1 MMHMMNVWNIMQ
13 AALPWHSS
21 GEADAS
27 LLSGNTLPV
36 AMLCVLLFDRQLAQ
50 AQEVGAHNNKNTLL
64 NHEPI
69 HEGQQ
74 QQQ

>member
-1 MMHMMNVWNIMQ
+1 MFGILCRQRCRGIHRR
-13 AALPWHSS
+13 PRG
-21 GEADAS
+21 GETDAS